1 MRGWLVVALLAVL
14 VPFLLP
20 FEAKGQVNISI
31 PWEPFPRPHPGP
43 IDAYRADRAYGPG
56 GGLRGGYGGYHGCGG
71 YHRYG
76 AYRGY
81 GRYR

>member
-20 FEAKGQVNISI
+20 FEAKGQVSISI
-31 PWEPFPRPHPGP
+31 PWEPFPHPGP
-43 IDAYRADRAYGPG
+43 IDAYRIDRAYGPG
-56 GGLRGGYGGYHGCGG
+56 GGLRGGYGGYR
-71 YHRYG
+71 RYG
-76 AYRGY
+76 AYPRY